1 MTIKVGYEVLEADDG
16 VGFATPLATLYKWQ
30 GWADKFLTT
39 PGDGI
44 EDAYVSVGGKLGPV
58 KLAAVYHDFQ
68 AESSSTDFGTE
79 LDLVATWPVNKQ
91 FTVQAKYASFDTDD
105 SARYGDTDK
114 AWLTLQLKL

>member
-1 MTIKVGYEVLEADDG
+1 M
-16 VGFATPLATLYKWQ
+16 Q

-58 KLAAVYHDFQ
+58 KLAVVYHDFQ

-91 FTVQAKYASFDTDD
+91 FTVQAKFASFDTDD
-105 SARYGDTDK
+105 SARFGDTDK